1 MSRQEQL
8 QQVLYLHLMGQLSQG
23 QLLKQLRRNVLKMN
37 QKAFADWVEVSVRT
51 ISSIERD
58 AAPPSQQII
67 NKVFN
72 KLGLKAG
79 LIPVNSQAAKMLF
92 SDRLDTHQFI
102 E

>member
-8 QQVLYLHLMGQLSQG
+8 QAVLYQHLMGEVSQG
-23 QLLKQLRRNVLKMN
+23 QLLKLLRREVLQMN
-37 QKAFADWVEVSVRT
+37 QKAFAEWAEVSVRT
-51 ISSIERD
+51 ISSFERG

-79 LIPVNSQAAKMLF
+79 LVPVNAQAAKMLF
-92 SDRLDTHQFI
+92 RDRLDTHQII

>member
-1 MSRQEQL
+1 MSRQDQL
-8 QQVLYLHLMGQLSQG
+8 QAALYQSLMGELSQG
-23 QLLKQLRRNVLKMN
+23 QLLKQLRRHVRKMN
-37 QKAFADWVEVSVRT
+37 QNDFAEWVGVSVRT
-51 ISSIERD
+51 ISSLERD

-79 LIPVNSQAAKMLF
+79 LVPVNAQAAKMLF
-92 SDRLDTHQFI
+92 RDRLDTHQFI